1 MSVQEDIA
9 KMLENIKLPE
19 DMTKDDLE
27 LVLKLGLENFKTI
40 GEHIKSKQTLMEKGK
55 LDINWIKSDLYRE
68 DHERIA
74 DLTEK
79 CTINDKKV
87 IELKETVET
96 LQNTLKDANNKIN
109 DKEMLIWDIRGTITK
124 EMEEKLLKDQEYYK
138 SLINEKTEQLSEKS
152 KRESELIEQN
162 NSLLKFRE
170 EYMTT
175 QVKIR
180 TEQIMNELNDTRKEI
195 KYMKDL
201 HESKEKGMNWEKDLL
216 PLLEEINT
224 NDYAGMYEVTH
235 VGQKKGGMGDFMFR
249 NKTTNNMF
257 LVDMKNNLPHKPVTN
272 IDRDKFNKD
281 IVSNDVKGG
290 MMVARNRIT
299 SKKPYETDTIG
310 GKRVLY
316 ISNMIEPRQIF
327 WGINTL
333 DENDSDGDNA
343 GDKLCQVKDRM
354 EKEYVLKCKDSNK
367 LERRLKRTKEEI
379 KEFSEFY
386 KLLFG
391 ENIETKDCDI
401 VQSETIEK
409 KVIDYD
415 ELEKDRTIKG
425 KRSKY
430 YLEYTDKELKIVQYF
445 ASNHARSQKI
455 KSLEKKQLKGD
466 IIKIETESLC

>member
-9 KMLENIKLPE
+9 NMLENIKLPE

-68 DHERIA
+68 DQERIA

-109 DKEMLIWDIRGTITK
+109 DKEMLIWDIRVTITK

-152 KRESELIEQN
+152 KRESELMEQN

-180 TEQIMNELNDTRKEI
+180 TEQIMNELNDTRMEI

-224 NDYAGMYEVTH
+224 NDYAGMYEETH

-281 IVSNDVKGG
+281 ILSNDVKGG
-290 MMVARNRIT
+290 IMVARNRIT
-299 SKKPYETDTIG
+299 SKKHFEAETIG

-333 DENDSDGDNA
+333 EENNSDGDNA
-343 GDKLCQVKDRM
+343 GDKLCQVKDMM
-354 EKEYVLKCKDSNK
+354 EKEYVVKCKDSNK
-367 LERRLKRTKEEI
+367 LERKMKRKREEI
-379 KEFSEFY
+379 KEFAEFY
-386 KLLFG
+386 KVLFG

-409 KVIDYD
+409 KVIDYE

-430 YLEYTDKELKIVQYF
+430 YLEYTDKEVKIVQYF
-445 ASNHARSQKI
+445 ASNHARTQKI